1 MAVGAFPTRLR
12 FTEPTCLTRGTRRFG
27 LPAFGGKPTL
37 LKEKIRA
44 IFDPNFQQAAE

>member
-1 MAVGAFPTRLR
+1 MSVGAFPTRLR
-12 FTEPTCLTRGTRRFG
+12 FTDPTCLTCGTRR
-27 LPAFGGKPTL
+27 LEKPTL